1 MLCKVLWCGPQAP
14 YSYLMKGFKHKSIYF
29 MRIVPNFKSQ
39 LIQLEYVI
47 RTEFIPAITGG
58 INCSDTER
66 RLMSL
71 PPRFGGLGIP
81 IFSESAQ
88 KEYEFSIILSKDLT
102 TKIINQQPQFAT
114 NNNAKKIKS
123 KIKLTKMQHHNE
135 ELQKLR
141 STLSDE
147 QKCLNELN
155 REQGASSWLTAIP
168 LSEEGY
174 DLTKQIFWDLIRIR
188 YDWTLTRLP
197 PNCECGSKF
206 DLYPACFF
214 LQKRGLCFLTM
225 QPHQKHYVD
234 TVKRSL

>member
-1 MLCKVLWCGPQAP
+1 
-14 YSYLMKGFKHKSIYF
+14 MKGFKHKSIYF

-39 LIQLEYVI
+39 LIQLEYII

-66 RLMSL
+66 RSMSL

-135 ELQKLR
+135 ELRKLR
-141 STLSDE
+141 STLSNE

-155 REQGASSWLTAIP
+155 REQGASSWLTTIIP
-168 LSEEGY
+168 SEKKYY
-174 DLTKQIFWDLIRIR
+174 DLTKQSFWHLIVS
-188 YDWTLTRLP
+188 DMV
-197 PNCECGSKF
+197 GQSQ
-206 DLYPACFF
+206 D
-214 LQKRGLCFLTM
+214 
-225 QPHQKHYVD
+225 
-234 TVKRSL
+234 